1 MKTTKNSKSINNSIT
16 EITEKWKR
24 ITYSVL
30 DLKRISSA
38 EIRENLKKT
47 YEVLNYY
54 HKDEYVPKSVCE
66 MLLEMDSFL
75 YFASMITDK
84 EFDDDP
90 YLYQTTHS
98 IAQALKKGFFNG
110 EYECEY
116 PVLKI
121 INAEK
126 NIAAFD
132 LQNGYLEDL
141 L

>member
-1 MKTTKNSKSINNSIT
+1 
-16 EITEKWKR
+16 
-24 ITYSVL
+24 
-30 DLKRISSA
+30 
-38 EIRENLKKT
+38 
-47 YEVLNYY
+47 
-54 HKDEYVPKSVCE
+54 

-90 YLYQTTHS
+90 YLYQATHS

-121 INAEK
+121 INADK

>member
-1 MKTTKNSKSINNSIT
+1 MKTTKNSKVINNSIT
-16 EITEKWKR
+16 EITEKWKK
-24 ITYSVL
+24 ITYGVL
-30 DLKRISSA
+30 DLKQISSA

-90 YLYQTTHS
+90 YLYQVTHS
-98 IAQALKKGFFNG
+98 IAQALKEGFLKGKY
-110 EYECEY
+110 EYEY

-121 INAEK
+121 INAD
-126 NIAAFD
+126 NNPVAFN